1 MIFKKLVMLQ
11 AVPPVLSDKMEDMRY
26 VTLYNQSNTYNLSS
40 VFSKENN
47 KDQSLVHCLI
57 PSKTLGKLEKSR

>member
-1 MIFKKLVMLQ
+1 MLQ

-26 VTLYNQSNTYNLSS
+26 VTLYNQSNTYNVST

-47 KDQSLVHCLI
+47 KDLNQSLVHCLI
-57 PSKTLGKLEKSR
+57 P

>member
-1 MIFKKLVMLQ
+1 MLQ

-26 VTLYNQSNTYNLSS
+26 VTLYNQSNIYNVST

-47 KDQSLVHCLI
+47 KDLN
-57 PSKTLGKLEKSR
+57 

>member
-26 VTLYNQSNTYNLSS
+26 VTLYNQSNTYNVST

-47 KDQSLVHCLI
+47 KDLNQSLVHCLI
-57 PSKTLGKLEKSR
+57 P